1 MNYVSTLPISTL
13 ILNNVYCKSYLSTK
27 LNFTYNIK
35 KIVNIYDTKYISR
48 CGLEGIQYLISHD
61 LFSCLFVKYDSSI
74 FYSNWYK

>member
-48 CGLEGIQYLISHD
+48 CGLEGIQYLIFHD
-61 LFSCLFVKYDSSI
+61 LFSCLLVKYDSSI
-74 FYSNWYK
+74 FYSNSYK